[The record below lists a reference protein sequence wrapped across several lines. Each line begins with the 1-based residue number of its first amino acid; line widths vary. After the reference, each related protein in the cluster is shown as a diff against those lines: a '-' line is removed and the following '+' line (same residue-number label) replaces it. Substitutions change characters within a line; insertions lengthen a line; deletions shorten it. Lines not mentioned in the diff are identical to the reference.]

1 MAPPKEDPL
10 HYLPKGDRRAWTR
23 ALAVVLATVGTA
35 LAVLAG
41 VAGGSLA
48 TGSPKSN
55 PILYGIVAAMIVV
68 AIGNWWAVVVI
79 ARAFR
84 RHPRVI
90 RVWLQYFL
98 FVAIGA
104 SCLALYGLDVLPQVN
119 LPDIVSYS
127 SLVAGILMLCLPG
140 PVFLARYYSGR

>member
-1 MAPPKEDPL
+1 MAPAKEDPL
-10 HYLPKGDRRAWTR
+10 HYLPRGDRRVWAR
-23 ALAVVLATVGTA
+23 ALAVVLATVGAA

-41 VAGGSLA
+41 FAGGSFA
-48 TGSPKSN
+48 TGSPKSK
-55 PILYGIVAAMIVV
+55 PILYGIVVALVIV
-68 AIGNWWAVVVI
+68 AIGNWWAVIVI

-90 RVWLQYFL
+90 GAWLQYFL

-104 SCLALYGLDVLPQVN
+104 SCLALCGLNALPQID

-127 SLVAGILMLCLPG
+127 FLVAGILMLCLPG
-140 PVFLARYYSGR
+140 PVFLARYYSGP